1 MERKRKVMD
10 NWRLI
15 FEKGYYQIY
24 FNTYDH
30 NLKGKYRGGDIA
42 HFEDYLD
49 GYEDLLLTI
58 PEINNI
64 DPIDDNFID
73 YCKELTRAIDQEFER
88 DHARL
93 TEEMGYDPDRD
104 PMQDHWD
111 HESDK
116 IAVMQEE
123 LEHETS

>member
-1 MERKRKVMD
+1 MD

-15 FEKGYYQIY
+15 FEKGYYKIY
-24 FNTYDH
+24 FNTHDH
-30 NLKGKYRGGDIA
+30 KLKGKYRGSDIA

-73 YCKELTRAIDQEFER
+73 YCKELTRAIDQEFKR
-88 DHARL
+88 DHERL
-93 TEEMGYDPDRD
+93 TEEMGYDPNRD

-116 IAVMQEE
+116 IAIQQEF
-123 LEHETS
+123 HDNETS